1 MFITGKKLNDIYRSG
16 NFFIVLRVCRYSM
29 KLFIINTNHIFPFLF
44 HARFTIKFKM
54 DLKYYIPYIKMHS
67 TVY

>member
-29 KLFIINTNHIFPFLF
+29 KLFINLLLILIIYF
-44 HARFTIKFKM
+44 HFCFTQYFAIKFKM
-54 DLKYYIPYIKMHS
+54 DLKLYIPYTEMH
-67 TVY
+67 